1 MNTTLRKASLWALA
15 SLVMG
20 LGSCRQVDADIT
32 STSVLQPSAHRTAM
46 DEYIER
52 EITSPYNIQIYYRYT
67 ESEIG
72 RNWVTSPANE
82 YNSLQFVNVLKYLFL
97 EPYTEVMGVN
107 FVRRF
112 TPQAFVLTGLLAY
125 NPPPSNSNTRAST
138 VNGIKIIFMNINSFD
153 FPSLGKYYH
162 TLDSLGKVLETD
174 PSVQSD
180 YDAWKTWLDGQN
192 TTYLDRLK
200 DVYLRTMYHEA
211 AHTFHQ
217 RVEPTTDFDKI
228 TSLDYRQADWIA
240 GWTREKKNSLHY
252 GFITNYASQEPHED
266 FAELFGNYVI
276 MSADEWEAKL
286 ASADVVPEG
295 RTRSGRSIIEE
306 KIRIIK
312 DYMSNTWGLNM
323 DKLRAQ
329 LQKRYPDF
337 ARQDFTTMHSASTQQ

>member
-15 SLVMG
+15 SLVMA

-97 EPYTEVMGVN
+97 EPSTEVMGVN
-107 FVRRF
+107 LVRRF

-138 VNGIKIIFMNINSFD
+138 VNGVKIIFMNINSFD

-312 DYMSNTWGLNM
+312 DYMSNTWGLDM

>member
-20 LGSCRQVDADIT
+20 FGSCRQVDADIT

-312 DYMSNTWGLNM
+312 DYMSNTWGLDM

>member
-52 EITSPYNIQIYYRYT
+52 EIISPYNIQIYYRYT

-312 DYMSNTWGLNM
+312 DYMSNTWGLDM

-337 ARQDFTTMHSASTQQ
+337 ARQDFTTMNSASTQQ

>member
-15 SLVMG
+15 SLLMA

-52 EITSPYNIQIYYRYT
+52 EIISPYNIQIYYRYT

-138 VNGIKIIFMNINSFD
+138 VNGVKIIFMNINSFD

-174 PSVQSD
+174 PSVQSE

-192 TTYLDRLK
+192 ATYLDRLK

-240 GWTREKKNSLHY
+240 GWTREGKNSLHY

-312 DYMSNTWGLNM
+312 DYMSNTWGLDM

-337 ARQDFTTMHSASTQQ
+337 ARQDFTTMNSASTQQ

>member
-228 TSLDYRQADWIA
+228 TSLDYRQAD
-240 GWTREKKNSLHY
+240 
-252 GFITNYASQEPHED
+252 
-266 FAELFGNYVI
+266 
-276 MSADEWEAKL
+276 
-286 ASADVVPEG
+286 
-295 RTRSGRSIIEE
+295 
-306 KIRIIK
+306 
-312 DYMSNTWGLNM
+312 
-323 DKLRAQ
+323 
-329 LQKRYPDF
+329 
-337 ARQDFTTMHSASTQQ
+337 

>member
-82 YNSLQFVNVLKYLFL
+82 YNSLQFVNVLKNLFL

-312 DYMSNTWGLNM
+312 DYMSNTWGLDM

>member
-240 GWTREKKNSLHY
+240 GWIREKKNSLHY

-295 RTRSGRSIIEE
+295 RIRSGRSIIEE

-312 DYMSNTWGLNM
+312 DYMSNTWGLDM

>member
-138 VNGIKIIFMNINSFD
+138 VNGIKIIFMNINSFG

-174 PSVQSD
+174 PSVQAD

-312 DYMSNTWGLNM
+312 DYMSNTWGLDM

>member
-1 MNTTLRKASLWALA
+1 MMLRKASLWLLA
-15 SLVMG
+15 GLFIT
-20 LGSCRQVDADIT
+20 LGSCRQVDDEI
-32 STSVLQPSAHRTAM
+32 SCTSVLNPPARRTAM

-97 EPYTEVMGVN
+97 EPYTEVMGVD

-138 VNGIKIIFMNINSFD
+138 INGVKIIFMNINSFD
-153 FPSLGKYYH
+153 FPSLGQYYH
-162 TLDSLGKVLETD
+162 TLDSLQGALKTD
-174 PSVQSD
+174 PSAQAN
-180 YDAWKTWLDGQN
+180 YDQWKTWLEGQN
-192 TTYLDRLK
+192 TSYLDRLK

-217 RVEPTTDFDKI
+217 RKEPTTDFDKI
-228 TSLDYRQADWIA
+228 TSLDYRQADWIS
-240 GWTREKKNSLHY
+240 GWTREGKKSIEY

-276 MSADEWEAKL
+276 LSAEEWEAKL
-286 ASADVVPEG
+286 ASADVIPAG

-306 KIRIIK
+306 KIKIIK
-312 DYMSNTWGLNM
+312 DYMINTWGLDM
-323 DKLRAQ
+323 DKLREQ
-329 LQKRYPDF
+329 IQKRYPDF
-337 ARQDFTTMHSASTQQ
+337 ARQDLNSMTTSPKTKQ

>member
-72 RNWVTSPANE
+72 RNWVTSPADE

-312 DYMSNTWGLNM
+312 DYMSNTWGLDM

>member
-286 ASADVVPEG
+286 ASADVIPEG

-312 DYMSNTWGLNM
+312 DYMSNTWGLDM

-337 ARQDFTTMHSASTQQ
+337 ARQDFTTMHSASTPQ

>member
-1 MNTTLRKASLWALA
+1 MNMTLRKASLWALA
-15 SLVMG
+15 ALTMA
-20 LGSCRQVDADIT
+20 LGSCRKVDADIS
-32 STSVLQPSAHRTAM
+32 STSVLNASANRTVM

-52 EITSPYNIQIYYRYT
+52 EVTSPYNIQIYYRYT

-97 EPYTEVMGVN
+97 EPGV
-107 FVRRF
+107 
-112 TPQAFVLTGLLAY
+112 
-125 NPPPSNSNTRAST
+125 
-138 VNGIKIIFMNINSFD
+138 KIIFMNINSFD
-153 FPSLGKYYH
+153 FPSLKQYYH
-162 TLDSLGKVLETD
+162 TLDSLKTVLETD
-174 PSVQSD
+174 TSVQAE
-180 YDAWKTWLDGQN
+180 YDQWKTWLDGQN
-192 TTYLDRLK
+192 STYLERLK

-228 TSLDYRQADWIA
+228 TSLDYRQADWIS
-240 GWTREKKNSLHY
+240 GWTREGKKSIEY

-276 MSADEWEAKL
+276 LSADEWEAKL
-286 ASADVVPEG
+286 VSADVIPAG

-312 DYMSNTWGLNM
+312 DYMLTTWGLDM

-329 LQKRYPDF
+329 LQARYPNF
-337 ARQDFTTMHSASTQQ
+337 ARQDFTTMTSSTTQQ

>member
-1 MNTTLRKASLWALA
+1 M
-15 SLVMG
+15 
-20 LGSCRQVDADIT
+20 
-32 STSVLQPSAHRTAM
+32 
-46 DEYIER
+46 
-52 EITSPYNIQIYYRYT
+52 
-67 ESEIG
+67 
-72 RNWVTSPANE
+72 
-82 YNSLQFVNVLKYLFL
+82 NVLKYLFL

-138 VNGIKIIFMNINSFD
+138 VNGVKIIFMNINSFD

-174 PSVQSD
+174 PSVQSE

-240 GWTREKKNSLHY
+240 GWTREGKNSLHY

-312 DYMSNTWGLNM
+312 DYMSNTWGLDM

-337 ARQDFTTMHSASTQQ
+337 ARQDFTTMNSASTQQ

>member
-1 MNTTLRKASLWALA
+1 MMLRKASLWLLTGLLIA
-15 SLVMG
+15 
-20 LGSCRQVDADIT
+20 LGSCRQVDDEIS
-32 STSVLQPSAHRTAM
+32 STSVLNPPARRTAM
-46 DEYIER
+46 DEYIEH

-97 EPYTEVMGVN
+97 EPYTEVMGVD

-138 VNGIKIIFMNINSFD
+138 INGVKIIFMNINSFD
-153 FPSLGKYYH
+153 FPSLGQYYH
-162 TLDSLGKVLETD
+162 TLDSLQGALKTD
-174 PSVQSD
+174 PSAQAN
-180 YDAWKTWLDGQN
+180 YDQWKTWLDGEN
-192 TTYLDRLK
+192 TSYLNRLK

-217 RVEPTTDFDKI
+217 RKEPTTDFDKI
-228 TSLDYRQADWIA
+228 TSLDYRQADWIS
-240 GWTREKKNSLHY
+240 GWTREGKKSIEY

-276 MSADEWEAKL
+276 LSAKEWEAKL
-286 ASADVVPEG
+286 ASANVIPAG

-312 DYMSNTWGLNM
+312 DYMLNTWGLDM
-323 DKLRAQ
+323 DKLREQ
-329 LQKRYPDF
+329 IQKRYPDF
-337 ARQDFTTMHSASTQQ
+337 ARQDLTSMTPSPKTKQ

>member
-15 SLVMG
+15 SLVMA

-180 YDAWKTWLDGQN
+180 YDAWKTWLDGQ
-192 TTYLDRLK
+192 K

-312 DYMSNTWGLNM
+312 DYMSNTWGLDM

>member
-1 MNTTLRKASLWALA
+1 MNMTLRKASLWALA

-138 VNGIKIIFMNINSFD
+138 VNGVKIIFMNINSFAV
-153 FPSLGKYYH
+153 PSLGKYYH

-174 PSVQSD
+174 PSVQSE

-240 GWTREKKNSLHY
+240 GWTREGKNSLQS
-252 GFITNYASQEPHED
+252 GFITNYASQEPHE
-266 FAELFGNYVI
+266 AVAGVFGNYVI

-286 ASADVVPEG
+286 VSADVVPEG

-312 DYMSNTWGLNM
+312 DYMSNTWGLDM

-337 ARQDFTTMHSASTQQ
+337 ARQDFTTMNSASTQQ

>member
-180 YDAWKTWLDGQN
+180 YDAWKTWLDSQN

-312 DYMSNTWGLNM
+312 DYMSNTWGLDM

-337 ARQDFTTMHSASTQQ
+337 ARQDFTTMHSASTHQ

>member
-1 MNTTLRKASLWALA
+1 MHMTLRNASLWALG
-15 SLVMG
+15 SLLMA
-20 LGSCRQVDADIT
+20 LGSCRKVDADIT
-32 STSVLQPSAHRTAM
+32 SGSVLSPASSRTAM

-82 YNSLQFVNVLKYLFL
+82 QNSLQFVNVLKYLFL
-97 EPYTEVMGVN
+97 EPYTEVMGVD

-153 FPSLGKYYH
+153 FPSLGNYYH
-162 TLDSLGKVLETD
+162 TMDSLKKVLETD
-174 PSVQSD
+174 SSVQSE
-180 YDAWKTWLDGQN
+180 YDQWKNWLDGQN
-192 TTYLDRLK
+192 SAYLDRLK

-228 TSLDYRQADWIA
+228 TSLDYRQADWIS
-240 GWTREKKNSLHY
+240 GWTREGKKSIEY

-276 MSADEWEAKL
+276 MSAEEWEAKL
-286 ASADVVPEG
+286 VSADVVPSG

-312 DYMSNTWGLNM
+312 DYMLNTWGLDM

-337 ARQDFTTMHSASTQQ
+337 ARQDFTTMTSSTTKQ

>member
-20 LGSCRQVDADIT
+20 LGSYRQVDADIT

-174 PSVQSD
+174 PSVQSE

-312 DYMSNTWGLNM
+312 DYMSNTWGLDM

>member
-15 SLVMG
+15 SLVMA

-138 VNGIKIIFMNINSFD
+138 VNGVKIIFMNINSFD

-174 PSVQSD
+174 PSVQSE

-200 DVYLRTMYHEA
+200 DVYLRTM
-211 AHTFHQ
+211 
-217 RVEPTTDFDKI
+217 
-228 TSLDYRQADWIA
+228 
-240 GWTREKKNSLHY
+240 
-252 GFITNYASQEPHED
+252 
-266 FAELFGNYVI
+266 
-276 MSADEWEAKL
+276 
-286 ASADVVPEG
+286 
-295 RTRSGRSIIEE
+295 
-306 KIRIIK
+306 
-312 DYMSNTWGLNM
+312 
-323 DKLRAQ
+323 
-329 LQKRYPDF
+329 
-337 ARQDFTTMHSASTQQ
+337 

>member
-1 MNTTLRKASLWALA
+1 MNTTLKKASLWALA
-15 SLVMG
+15 SLVMA

-82 YNSLQFVNVLKYLFL
+82 YNSLQFVHVLKYLFL

-174 PSVQSD
+174 PSVQSE

-312 DYMSNTWGLNM
+312 DYMSNTWGLDM

-337 ARQDFTTMHSASTQQ
+337 ARQDFTAMNSASTQQ